1 MKLWV
6 KNAKAMMKIYN
17 EMIKKPSLPQLLK
30 ALKYCVEAYKYASPT
45 FEMVSSEL
53 V

>member
-1 MKLWV
+1 MKLGAT
-6 KNAKAMMKIYN
+6 NAKAMMNIYN
-17 EMIKKPSLPQLLK
+17 EMIKKPSSPQLLK
-30 ALKYCVEAYKYASPT
+30 ALKCCVEAYKYASPT